1 MVKNIDIAEQ
11 GERYSIKAGGTVG
24 FGKPVVPAGT
34 VATGN
39 NYIGWAEP
47 DNAKASINEADQY
60 VSGDIMNV
68 ILRGP
73 VRLVEAGGDFAVGDF
88 LKNGTGGKL
97 VEETDGALRTV
108 NTVAI
113 ALEAGSSGTWV
124 RVVEV
129 N

>member
-1 MVKNIDIAEQ
+1 MVRYTSLAEQ
-11 GERYSIKAGGTVG
+11 GERYSIKAGGTVT

-34 VATGN
+34 IATGN

-47 DNAKASINEADQY
+47 DNAIAAKNSADQY
-60 VSGDIMNV
+60 VANDIMNV

-73 VRLVEAGGDFAVGDF
+73 VRVVEAGGVFAVGDF

-97 VEETDGALRTV
+97 VEETDGAVRTV

-113 ALEAGSSGTWV
+113 ALEAGADGSWV
-124 RVVEV
+124 RIVEV